1 MNNWE
6 GLTKIAIILSILIT
20 LLYIHGITLYIKLY
34 SKYSKLC
41 NSYDRVLAG
50 YIEQLNA
57 NRKLNESSQN
67 EPSKNSIKGFPRP
80 LKWPYKPFKDH
91 SRD

>member
-34 SKYSKLC
+34 SKYSKLS
-41 NSYDRVLAG
+41 NNYDRVLVG
-50 YIEQLNA
+50 YIEQLNL
-57 NRKLNESSQN
+57 NSKLIDSFSN
-67 EPSKNSIKGFPRP
+67 EPKENSIKGSPRP